1 MSRERSKMNQE
12 VFFMR
17 MVKFMVPFVLAL
29 IVCAGSQAAEK
40 GDAHKLVGELSAKP
54 ADAKT
59 GVVAVLATHGH
70 KDKATGA
77 MTEGKKYHLV
87 ADAAVATQIAE
98 FLTKG
103 GKVEVTGS
111 GTEEAYTVT
120 AIAESKKKPGK

>member
-70 KDKATGA
+70 KDKTGA
-77 MTEGKKYHLV
+77 MTEGKKYNLV